1 MLYQDAVYFHTT
13 YIIAL
18 VLLVFNVAI
27 LMAIGCTLQSKRKFS
42 RTRQQ
47 TKKQQRGL

>member
-1 MLYQDAVYFHTT
+1 MLYQDTVYFQTT

-18 VLLVFNVAI
+18 VLLAFNVGI
-27 LMAIGCTLQSKRKFS
+27 LMVIGCTLTSKKKFS

-47 TKKQQRGL
+47 TKKQLRGL